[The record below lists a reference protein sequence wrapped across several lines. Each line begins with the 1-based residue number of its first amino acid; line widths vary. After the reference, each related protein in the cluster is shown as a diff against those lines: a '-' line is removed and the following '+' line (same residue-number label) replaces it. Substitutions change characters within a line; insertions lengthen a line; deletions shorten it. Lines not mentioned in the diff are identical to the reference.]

1 MHDTLG
7 KEQIY
12 VAVDL
17 LILTEHAAKLKLLL
31 SRRPQEPFS
40 GKWALPGRFVGTEE
54 SAETAAGLLLQEM
67 LGTRRLYMEQL
78 YTFTDIHRDPRGRVI
93 SIAYLVVVPW
103 TEMEPMILEHTE
115 GYQLCNVETGRERI
129 RITDREGREMQEVD
143 FAFDHER
150 IVRTGIQRIQGKLN
164 YTPIGFAFLNHPD
177 GFSLSEVQEIHEAI
191 LGYAMDPSNFRRQML
206 KQYEESGVLSQTEKT
221 ESRRRGRPAALYQWN
236 DRRQTQ
242 WQTENT

>member
-17 LILTEHAAKLKLLL
+17 LILTEHAARLKLLL

-40 GKWALPGRFVGTEE
+40 GRWALPGRFVGMDE
-54 SAETAAGLLLQEM
+54 SAETSAQLLLMEM
-67 LGTRRLYMEQL
+67 LGTQKLYMEQL

-103 TEMEPMILEHTE
+103 KEMDPLLREHAE
-115 GYQLCNVETGRERI
+115 GYQLCDVETGRELL
-129 RITDREGREMQEVD
+129 RITDRDGREMQEAD

-164 YTPIGFAFLNHPD
+164 YTPIGFAFLNDPE

-191 LGYAMDPSNFRRQML
+191 LGYALDPSNFRRQML
-206 KQYEESGVLSQTEKT
+206 KQYEESGTLSQTEKT
-221 ESRRRGRPAALYQWN
+221 EIRRRGRPAALYQWK

-242 WQTENT
+242 WQTENS